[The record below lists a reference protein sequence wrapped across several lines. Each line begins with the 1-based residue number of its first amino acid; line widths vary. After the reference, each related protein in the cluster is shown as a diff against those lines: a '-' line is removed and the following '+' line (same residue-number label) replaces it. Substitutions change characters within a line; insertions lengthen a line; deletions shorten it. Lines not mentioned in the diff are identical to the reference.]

1 VVLSGSQTERDRFRE
16 ETGWRGAAHG
26 SILDVMGIVTLRQL
40 MAMIGASQALV
51 SGSTGPAHIAA
62 GIGVPTVSLFDP
74 RRNQLPTRW
83 QPLGQGIVLRPDV
96 PTCEKCVYE
105 ACPYW
110 DCLNRISV
118 EDVVNR
124 VRQVLSHPEE
134 ITVAHV

>member
-1 VVLSGSQTERDRFRE
+1 
-16 ETGWRGAAHG
+16 
-26 SILDVMGIVTLRQL
+26 
-40 MAMIGASQALV
+40 V